1 MKPVLLLIPG
11 MFNTAAIWDAVRA
24 DLAPALDVRIADVLT
39 QDSIAA
45 MAEDAWALVADLP
58 AGATLTVC
66 GFSMGGYVAIE
77 LLARHRDRV
86 QAVALVDSAAAIETA
101 ETLPLR
107 EKTIGALERNFARTV
122 EGIIPFSL
130 NPNSLTNT
138 AWVEGMRRM
147 MHEVGAATAIRQT
160 RAVMARSDHRTMLA
174 SLTQSVLV
182 VCGRED
188 KVTPPP
194 LSQELADLIP
204 QAQLVWFDEA
214 GHQTPLEQAPALA
227 QLLQRLALSA
237 RPNQEQP

>member
-11 MFNTAAIWDAVRA
+11 MLNTGAIWDAVRA
-24 DLAPALDVRIADVLT
+24 DLEPTLDVRVADVLT
-39 QDSIAA
+39 QDSIPA
-45 MAEDAWALVADLP
+45 MAADAWALVADLP
-58 AGATLTVC
+58 TEARLTVC

-130 NPNSLTNT
+130 HPNSLANT
-138 AWVEGMRRM
+138 AWVDGMRRM

-160 RAVMARSDHRTMLA
+160 RAVMARTDHRAMLA
-174 SLTQSVLV
+174 RLTQPVLV
-182 VCGRED
+182 VCGRGD

-214 GHQTPLEQAPALA
+214 GHQTPIEQAPALA
-227 QLLQRLALSA
+227 QLLLRLALSA
-237 RPNQEQP
+237 RPKQELP

>member
-11 MFNTAAIWDAVRA
+11 MLNTGAIWDAVRS
-24 DLAPALDVRIADVLT
+24 DLEPILDVRVADMLT
-39 QDSIAA
+39 QDSIPA
-45 MAEDAWALVADLP
+45 MADDAWALVADLP
-58 AGATLTVC
+58 TEARLTVC

-77 LLARHRDRV
+77 LLARHDHRV
-86 QAVALVDSAAAIETA
+86 QALALVDSSAAIETA
-101 ETLPLR
+101 DTLPLR

-130 NPNSLTNT
+130 HPNSLANT
-138 AWVEGMRRM
+138 PWVDGMRRM

-160 RAVMARSDHRTMLA
+160 RAVMARADHRAMLA
-174 SLTQSVLV
+174 SLTQPVLV

-227 QLLQRLALSA
+227 QLLLRLASSA
-237 RPNQEQP
+237 RPDQELP

>member
-45 MAEDAWALVADLP
+45 MADDAWALVADLP

-77 LLARHRDRV
+77 LLARHGHRV
-86 QAVALVDSAAAIETA
+86 QALALVDSSAAIETS
-101 ETLPLR
+101 ETMQLR
-107 EKTIGALERNFARTV
+107 EKTIGALERNFVRTV

-130 NPNSLTNT
+130 HPNSLANT
-138 AWVEGMRRM
+138 AWVDGMRRM

-160 RAVMARSDHRTMLA
+160 RAVMTRSDHRTMLA
-174 SLTQSVLV
+174 SLTQPVLV

-188 KVTPPP
+188 KVTPPQ

-214 GHQTPLEQAPALA
+214 GHQTPIEQAPALA
-227 QLLQRLALSA
+227 QLLLRLALSA
-237 RPNQEQP
+237 RPKQELP

>member
-11 MFNTAAIWDAVRA
+11 MLNTGAIWDAVRA
-24 DLAPALDVRIADVLT
+24 DLAPTLDVRIADVLT
-39 QDSIAA
+39 QDSIPA
-45 MAEDAWALVADLP
+45 MAADAWALVADLP
-58 AGATLTVC
+58 TEARLTVC

-77 LLARHRDRV
+77 LLARQGHRV
-86 QAVALVDSAAAIETA
+86 QALALVDSSAAIETA
-101 ETLPLR
+101 DTLPLR
-107 EKTIGALERNFARTV
+107 EKTIGAFERNFARTV

-130 NPNSLTNT
+130 HPNSLANT
-138 AWVEGMRRM
+138 AWVDGMRRM

-160 RAVMARSDHRTMLA
+160 RAVMARTDHRTMLA
-174 SLTQSVLV
+174 SLTQPVLV

-214 GHQTPLEQAPALA
+214 GHQTPIEQAPALA
-227 QLLQRLALSA
+227 QLLLSLALSA
-237 RPNQEQP
+237 RPNQELP

>member
-11 MFNTAAIWDAVRA
+11 MLNTGAIWDAVRA
-24 DLAPALDVRIADVLT
+24 DLEPMLDVRIADVLT
-39 QDSIAA
+39 QDSISA
-45 MAEDAWALVADLP
+45 MAADAWALVADLP
-58 AGATLTVC
+58 AHASLTVC

-86 QAVALVDSAAAIETA
+86 QAVALIDSAAAIETA

-107 EKTIGALERNFARTV
+107 EKTIGAFERNFARTI

-130 NPNSLTNT
+130 HPDNLANT
-138 AWVEGMRRM
+138 AWVDGMRRM

-160 RAVMARSDHRTMLA
+160 RAVMARADHRPMLA
-174 SLTQSVLV
+174 SLTQPVLV

-204 QAQLVWFDEA
+204 TAELVWLDQA
-214 GHQTPLEQAPALA
+214 GHQTPIEQAPALA
-227 QLLQRLALSA
+227 QRLLRLALA
-237 RPNQEQP
+237 TQVHQELP

>member
-24 DLAPALDVRIADVLT
+24 DLEPALDVRIADVLT

-45 MAEDAWALVADLP
+45 MATDAWALVADLP

-77 LLARHRDRV
+77 LLSRHRDRV

-130 NPNSLTNT
+130 HPNSLANT
-138 AWVEGMRRM
+138 DWVDGMRRM
-147 MHEVGAATAIRQT
+147 MHEVGAASAIRQT
-160 RAVMARSDHRTMLA
+160 RAVMARADHRTMLA
-174 SLTQSVLV
+174 SLTQPVLV

-204 QAQLVWFDEA
+204 QAQLVWFDQA
-214 GHQTPLEQAPALA
+214 GHQTPIEQAPALA
-227 QLLQRLALSA
+227 QLLLKLALSTQSH
-237 RPNQEQP
+237 QEMP

>member
-24 DLAPALDVRIADVLT
+24 DLAPTLDVRIADVLT

-45 MAEDAWALVADLP
+45 MAADAWALVADLP

-86 QAVALVDSAAAIETA
+86 QAVALVDSAGAIETA

-130 NPNSLTNT
+130 HPNSLANT
-138 AWVEGMRRM
+138 AWVDGMRRM

-160 RAVMARSDHRTMLA
+160 RAVMARADHRTMLA
-174 SLTQSVLV
+174 SLTQPVLV

-214 GHQTPLEQAPALA
+214 GHQTPIEQAPALA
-227 QLLQRLALSA
+227 QLLLSLALSTQSH
-237 RPNQEQP
+237 QELP

>member
-24 DLAPALDVRIADVLT
+24 DLEPALDVRVADVLT

-45 MAEDAWALVADLP
+45 MAADAWALVADLQ

-130 NPNSLTNT
+130 HPNSLANT
-138 AWVEGMRRM
+138 ARVDGMRRM

-160 RAVMARSDHRTMLA
+160 RAVMARADHRTMLA
-174 SLTQSVLV
+174 SLTQPVLV

-214 GHQTPLEQAPALA
+214 GHQTPIEQAPALA
-227 QLLQRLALSA
+227 QLLLSLALSA
-237 RPNQEQP
+237 RPNQELP

>member
-11 MFNTAAIWDAVRA
+11 MFNTAAIWDAVKA
-24 DLAPALDVRIADVLT
+24 DLTPTLDVRIANVLT

-45 MAEDAWALVADLP
+45 MADDAWALVADLP

-77 LLARHRDRV
+77 LLARHHDRV

-130 NPNSLTNT
+130 HPNSLANT
-138 AWVEGMRRM
+138 AWVDGMRRM

-160 RAVMARSDHRTMLA
+160 RAVMARADHRTMLA
-174 SLTQSVLV
+174 SLTQPVLV

-214 GHQTPLEQAPALA
+214 GHQTPIEQAPALA
-227 QLLQRLALSA
+227 QLLLSLALSTQSH
-237 RPNQEQP
+237 QELP

>member
-1 MKPVLLLIPG
+1 MKQVLLLIPG

-45 MAEDAWALVADLP
+45 MADDAWALVADLP

-86 QAVALVDSAAAIETA
+86 QAVALIDSAAAIETA

-107 EKTIGALERNFARTV
+107 EKTIGALERNFSRTV

-130 NPNSLTNT
+130 HPNSLANT

-160 RAVMARSDHRTMLA
+160 RAVMARTDHRMMLA
-174 SLTQSVLV
+174 SLTQTVLV

-214 GHQTPLEQAPALA
+214 GHQTPIEQAPALA
-227 QLLQRLALSA
+227 QLLLRLALSA
-237 RPNQEQP
+237 RPNQELP

>member
-45 MAEDAWALVADLP
+45 MAADAWALVADLP
-58 AGATLTVC
+58 ADATLTVC

-86 QAVALVDSAAAIETA
+86 QALALVDSSAGIETA

-122 EGIIPFSL
+122 EGIIAFSL
-130 NPNSLTNT
+130 HPNSMANT
-138 AWVEGMRRM
+138 SWVDGMRRM

-160 RAVMARSDHRTMLA
+160 RAVMARADHRAMLA
-174 SLTQSVLV
+174 SLTQPVLV

-204 QAQLVWFDEA
+204 QAQLVWLDEA
-214 GHQTPLEQAPALA
+214 GHQTPIEQAPALA
-227 QLLQRLALSA
+227 QLLLRLALSA
-237 RPNQEQP
+237 RLTQEMR

>member
-24 DLAPALDVRIADVLT
+24 DLTPALDVRIADVLT

-45 MAEDAWALVADLP
+45 MATDAWALVADLP

-86 QAVALVDSAAAIETA
+86 QAVALVDSSAAIETA
-101 ETLPLR
+101 DTLPLR

-130 NPNSLTNT
+130 HPNSLANT

-160 RAVMARSDHRTMLA
+160 RAVMARADHRTMLA
-174 SLTQSVLV
+174 SLTQPVLV

-214 GHQTPLEQAPALA
+214 GHQTPIEQAPTLA
-227 QLLQRLALSA
+227 RLLLKLALSTQSH
-237 RPNQEQP
+237 QEMP

>member
-1 MKPVLLLIPG
+1 MKPVMLLIPG
-11 MFNTAAIWDAVRA
+11 MFNTASVWDAVRA

-45 MAEDAWALVADLP
+45 MAADAWALVADLP
-58 AGATLTVC
+58 VGATLTVC

-86 QAVALVDSAAAIETA
+86 QAVALVDSAAAIETS

-130 NPNSLTNT
+130 HPNSLANT

-160 RAVMARSDHRTMLA
+160 RAVMARSDHRAMLA
-174 SLTQSVLV
+174 SLTQPVLV

-188 KVTPPP
+188 KVTPPA

-204 QAQLVWFDEA
+204 HAQLVWFDEA
-214 GHQTPLEQAPALA
+214 GHQTPIEQAPALA
-227 QLLQRLALSA
+227 QLLLRLALSV
-237 RPNQEQP
+237 RPTQELP

>member
-11 MFNTAAIWDAVRA
+11 MFNTAAIWDAVRV
-24 DLAPALDVRIADVLT
+24 DLTPALDVRIANVLT

-45 MAEDAWALVADLP
+45 MADDAWALVADLP

-130 NPNSLTNT
+130 HPNSLANT
-138 AWVEGMRRM
+138 AWVDGMRRM

-160 RAVMARSDHRTMLA
+160 RAVMTRNDHRPMLA
-174 SLTQSVLV
+174 TIAQPVLV

-214 GHQTPLEQAPALA
+214 GHQTPIEQAPALA
-227 QLLQRLALSA
+227 QLLLRLALSA
-237 RPNQEQP
+237 RPNQELP

>member
-45 MAEDAWALVADLP
+45 MADDAWALVADLP

-77 LLARHRDRV
+77 LLAQHRDRV

-130 NPNSLTNT
+130 HPNSLANT

-160 RAVMARSDHRTMLA
+160 RAVMARTDHRTMLA
-174 SLTQSVLV
+174 SLTQTVLV

-214 GHQTPLEQAPALA
+214 GHQTPIEQAPALA
-227 QLLQRLALSA
+227 QLLLRLALSA
-237 RPNQEQP
+237 RPKQELP

>member
-45 MAEDAWALVADLP
+45 MADDAWALVADLP

-77 LLARHRDRV
+77 LLAQHRDRV
-86 QAVALVDSAAAIETA
+86 QAVALVDSSAAIETA
-101 ETLPLR
+101 DTLPLR

-130 NPNSLTNT
+130 HPNSLANT
-138 AWVEGMRRM
+138 AWVDGMRRM

-160 RAVMARSDHRTMLA
+160 RAVMTRNDHRPMLA
-174 SLTQSVLV
+174 TIAQPVLV

-214 GHQTPLEQAPALA
+214 GHQTPIEQAPALA
-227 QLLQRLALSA
+227 QLLLRLALSA
-237 RPNQEQP
+237 RPNQELP

>member
-24 DLAPALDVRIADVLT
+24 DLELALDVRVANVLT

-45 MAEDAWALVADLP
+45 MATDAWALVADLP
-58 AGATLTVC
+58 AGANLTVC

-107 EKTIGALERNFARTV
+107 QKTIGALERNFARTV

-130 NPNSLTNT
+130 HPNSLANT
-138 AWVEGMRRM
+138 AWVDAMRRM

-160 RAVMARSDHRTMLA
+160 RAVMARADHRAMLA
-174 SLTQSVLV
+174 SLTQPVLV

-204 QAQLVWFDEA
+204 QAQLVWFDQA
-214 GHQTPLEQAPALA
+214 GHQTPIEQAPALA
-227 QLLQRLALSA
+227 QLLLRLALSA
-237 RPNQEQP
+237 RPNRELP